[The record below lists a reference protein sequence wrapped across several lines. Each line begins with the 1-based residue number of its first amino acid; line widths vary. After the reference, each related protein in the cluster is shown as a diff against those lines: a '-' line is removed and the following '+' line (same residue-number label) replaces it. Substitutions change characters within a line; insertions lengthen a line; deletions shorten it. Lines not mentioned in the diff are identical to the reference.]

1 MKTSVAL
8 TTTVHLVS
16 PTGSGGRTTAA
27 EMPSVPVPV
36 RLLFERSD
44 PFAVHMVFTIAP
56 GREVRWVFARDLLLD
71 GLLRPAGEGDVR
83 VWPSPDGTTPQCA
96 PLDGVFVELSSPSG
110 QARFEASAT
119 TVARFLDETL
129 EVVPSG
135 TESSL
140 VDVDAALA
148 ALLTPNER

>member
-1 MKTSVAL
+1 MKTSVAV

-16 PTGSGGRTTAA
+16 PTGNGGSATAA
-27 EMPSVPVPV
+27 ETPSVPVPV
-36 RLLFERSD
+36 TLLFERAD
-44 PFAVHMVFTIAP
+44 PFAVHMVFTTAP

-71 GLLRPAGEGDVR
+71 GLLQPAGQGDVR
-83 VWPSPDGTTPQCA
+83 VWPSPGGLA
-96 PLDGVFVELSSPSG
+96 AAGSSRDGVFLELSSPNG
-110 QARFEASAT
+110 HARFEASAA

-129 EVVPSG
+129 ALVPSG